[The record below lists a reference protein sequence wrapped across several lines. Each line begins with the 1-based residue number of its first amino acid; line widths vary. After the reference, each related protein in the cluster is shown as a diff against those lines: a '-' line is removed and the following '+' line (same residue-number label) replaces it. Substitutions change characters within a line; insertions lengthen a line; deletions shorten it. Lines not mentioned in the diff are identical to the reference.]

1 MSTWDRLG
9 RCTAEADVSIGAQ
22 VGQVA
27 RCVLTP
33 GHGGPHKGI
42 VLDSDDNAITTR
54 WYSEDAA

>member
-1 MSTWDRLG
+1 LG
-9 RCTAEADVSIGAQ
+9 RCTAEADVQVETQ

-33 GHGGPHKGI
+33 GHDGPHKGI
-42 VLDSDDNAITTR
+42 VLDSDDNAITTS